1 MQQRNKIRIQ
11 ESFPVTVRG
20 VDRNGQEFLAD
31 TVLDNLSASGFYLR
45 IPQHVEQGGK
55 LFAVIQLSSENA
67 GNGTGPRVAA
77 HGQVLRS
84 ELKPDGRFGLAV
96 EIKHHRFL

>member
-1 MQQRNKIRIQ
+1 MQRRNKIRIQ

-20 VDRNGQEFLAD
+20 VDRNGQEFLTD
-31 TVLDNLSASGFYLR
+31 TVLDNISAGGFYLR
-45 IPQHVEQGGK
+45 IRQHVEQGAK
-55 LFAVIQLSSENA
+55 LFAVIQLANENA
-67 GNGTGPRVAA
+67 DKGTAPRVAA

-96 EIKHHRFL
+96 EIRRHRFL